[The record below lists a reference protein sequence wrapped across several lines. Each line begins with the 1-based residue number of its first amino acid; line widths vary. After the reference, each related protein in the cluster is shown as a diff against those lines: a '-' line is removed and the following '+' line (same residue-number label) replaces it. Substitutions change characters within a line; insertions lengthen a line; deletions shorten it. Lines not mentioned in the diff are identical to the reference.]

1 MTQAPAVLTQTWDSE
16 ALGRK
21 KSVSVVLPPS
31 YTPVGAPFAVVYLL
45 HGFGGN
51 RRTWLGCPDLRALAA
66 KARTILVL
74 PESGRY
80 WMINDAAGRR
90 YEDYLMDEVIDYV
103 DDHFNTVAACGGRA
117 MAGFSMGGA
126 SALFLALRHSRRVSV
141 VASNSGAFEAPL
153 REGDPYQAWRSDGG
167 PGMPTVEEHERV
179 WGPAGSVV
187 RAAYDPGRLLDAGD
201 RAGLPH
207 LYLDVGVDDYP
218 RMIAM
223 NRRMDDALSQRE
235 IPHEY
240 GERPGGHDWQFVNAG
255 LPQVFGFIK
264 EHIAAA

>member
-1 MTQAPAVLTQTWDSE
+1 MQAPTVLTQTWHSE

-31 YTPVGAPFAVVYLL
+31 YTTTGSPFPVAYLL

-51 RRTWLGCPDLRALAA
+51 RRTWLSCRDLPGLAA
-66 KARTILVL
+66 AARTILVL

-90 YEDYLMDEVIDYV
+90 YEDYLMDEVINYV
-103 DDHFNTVAACGGRA
+103 DDRFNTVASRSGRA

-153 REGDPYQAWRSDGG
+153 REGDPYRAWRSDGG
-167 PGMPTVEEHERV
+167 LVMPTVEEHERV
-179 WGPAGSVV
+179 WGAAGSAV
-187 RAAYDPGRLLDAGD
+187 REAYNPSRLLDARD
-201 RAGLPH
+201 LEALPH
-207 LYLDVGVDDYP
+207 VYLDVGVHDYP

-223 NRRMDDALSQRE
+223 NRRMDDALSARA

-240 GERPGGHDWQFVNAG
+240 RERPGGHDWQFVNAG

-264 EHIAAA
+264 EHLARE